1 MSAWKGGTRPPAPWP
16 PPGAD
21 GAVLPSAEELL
32 AGARV
37 VVLPLRTRF
46 RGLVEREALLLRGP
60 AGRAEVAPFVEYD
73 DAEAAWWL
81 AAAVEAAWLG
91 PPPPVRDAVPV
102 NATVP
107 AVAAGEVAEVVARTP
122 GARTAKV
129 KVAEPGPA
137 PGEARAQDLDRVA
150 AARAA
155 LGPGGRVRVDANGAW
170 SPAEA
175 ERTLTALRAQGPLEY
190 AEQPCADVAGLVDLR
205 ARLAAAGVDV
215 PVAADES
222 VRRAQDPLAV
232 VRAGAADVAV
242 LKVPPLGGA
251 RAVVALA
258 ERLEREHGVP
268 VVVSS
273 ALDTA
278 VGIAAGVRAAAALPG
293 LRHACGLATG
303 SLLARDVAP
312 PLRVSGG
319 ALAVADADR
328 VLGGPDPDDL
338 PALAAPPDRER
349 WWVARLRRAHALL
362 AAAAAGGPAR
372 G

>member
-1 MSAWKGGTRPPAPWP
+1 MPSAAELL
-16 PPGAD
+16 D
-21 GAVLPSAEELL
+21 GAL
-32 AGARV
+32 A

-60 AGRAEVAPFVEYD
+60 AGWAELAPFVEYD
-73 DAEAAWWL
+73 DDEAAWWL
-81 AAAVEAAWLG
+81 AAALEAAWVGL
-91 PPPPVRDAVPV
+91 PAPVREVVPV

-107 AVAAGEVAEVVARTP
+107 AVRADEVAGVLARTP

-129 KVAEPGPA
+129 KVAEPGLP
-137 PGEARAQDLDRVA
+137 PQESLARDLDRLA
-150 AARAA
+150 AVRAE
-155 LGPGGRVRVDANGAW
+155 LGPAGLVRVDANGAW
-170 SPAEA
+170 SAEEA
-175 ERTLTALRAQGPLEY
+175 QRALTAMRAQGPLEY

-222 VRRAQDPLAV
+222 VRRAEDPLAV

-258 ERLEREHGVP
+258 QRLEREHGVP

-273 ALDTA
+273 ALDTG
-278 VGIAAGVRAAAALPG
+278 VGLAAGVRAAAAVPG

-303 SLLARDVAP
+303 SLLARDVTTTMP
-312 PLRVSGG
+312 VRDG
-319 ALAVADADR
+319 AVAVADADR
-328 VLGGPDPDDL
+328 
-338 PALAAPPDRER
+338 ALAAVSPERLAAVAAPPERQRWWRER
-349 WWVARLRRAHALL
+349 CARALSRL
-362 AAAAAGGPAR
+362 AAVPGRPGP

>member
-1 MSAWKGGTRPPAPWP
+1 MSRWTGGTRAPAAWP

-21 GAVLPSAEELL
+21 GQVSLPSAEELL
-32 AGARV
+32 DEAVA

-46 RGLVEREALLLRGP
+46 RGLLAREALLLRGP
-60 AGRAEVAPFVEYD
+60 AGWAELAPFVEYD
-73 DAEAAWWL
+73 DDEAAWWL
-81 AAAVEAAWLG
+81 AAAIEAAWLG
-91 PPPPVRDAVPV
+91 LPAPVRELVPV

-107 AVAAGEVAEVVARTP
+107 AVAADDVADVLARTP

-129 KVAEPGPA
+129 KVAEPGRPA
-137 PGEARAQDLDRVA
+137 HESLAEDLDRLA
-150 AARAA
+150 AVRAA
-155 LGPGGRVRVDANGAW
+155 LGATGLVRVDANGAW
-170 SPAEA
+170 SPAQA
-175 ERTLTALRAQGPLEY
+175 ERALTAMRAQGPLEY
-190 AEQPCADVAGLVDLR
+190 AEQPCADVAGLVDVR
-205 ARLAAAGVDV
+205 ARLAAAGVEV

-258 ERLEREHGVP
+258 ERLDREHGVP

-273 ALDTA
+273 ALDTG
-278 VGIAAGVRAAAALPG
+278 VGLAAGVRAAAALPV

-303 SLLARDVAP
+303 SLLARDVTTALP
-312 PLRVSGG
+312 VRDG
-319 ALAVADADR
+319 AIAVADADR
-328 VLGGPDPDDL
+328 ALADVSAQDL
-338 PALAAPPDRER
+338 AAVAAPPGRQRWWRER
-349 WWVARLRRAHALL
+349 CARALSRL
-362 AAAAAGGPAR
+362 AAAPGRPGP

>member
-1 MSAWKGGTRPPAPWP
+1 MSAWTGGTRPPAPWP
-16 PPGAD
+16 PPGAE
-21 GAVLPSAEELL
+21 GARLPAAEELL
-32 AGARV
+32 AGASV

-46 RGLVEREALLLRGP
+46 RGLVEREAVLLRGP
-60 AGRAEVAPFVEYD
+60 AGRAEFAPFAEYD

-107 AVAAGEVAEVVARTP
+107 AVPAEEVAEVVARTP

-129 KVAEPGPA
+129 KVAEPGVPA
-137 PGEARAQDLDRVA
+137 DLALVQDLERVA

-155 LGPGGRVRVDANGAW
+155 LGAGGRVRVDANGAW

-175 ERTLTALRAQGPLEY
+175 ERALIALRGQGPLEY

-242 LKVPPLGGA
+242 LKVPPLGGG

-278 VGIAAGVRAAAALPG
+278 VGIAAGVRAAAAVPG

-312 PLRVSGG
+312 PLRVSAGS
-319 ALAVADADR
+319 LPVAEADR
-328 VLGGPDPDDL
+328 VLAGPDPDDL
-338 PALAAPPDRER
+338 AATAAPPERSR
-349 WWVARLRRAHALL
+349 WWRERLRRAHALL
-362 AAAAAGGPAR
+362 ASAAAPAR